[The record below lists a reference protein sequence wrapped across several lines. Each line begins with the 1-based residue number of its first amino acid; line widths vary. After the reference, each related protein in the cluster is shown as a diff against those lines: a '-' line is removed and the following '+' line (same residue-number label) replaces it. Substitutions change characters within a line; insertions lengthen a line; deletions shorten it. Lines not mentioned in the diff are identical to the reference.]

1 MEERVAASSGLELR
15 LDPGSDASGA
25 VPPPPCPGDS
35 CPLTLRAPFSALL
48 PSSGPHPGPPTL
60 GRQQAGGMG
69 GRDAFGGTET
79 WCLELAGGCERL
91 LGHPPPL
98 PRLPGHPLPSMA
110 LVRSRER
117 SREGR
122 GRRGRSGRAGR
133 LCGSV
138 CGKGFLSF
146 FPLFL
151 CKKCTKAQ
159 QPLCNGQQ
167 CFLGEGAGEPQAW
180 HPSLQLKVAS
190 YCLETWVSV

>member
-1 MEERVAASSGLELR
+1 
-15 LDPGSDASGA
+15 
-25 VPPPPCPGDS
+25 
-35 CPLTLRAPFSALL
+35 
-48 PSSGPHPGPPTL
+48 
-60 GRQQAGGMG
+60 
-69 GRDAFGGTET
+69 
-79 WCLELAGGCERL
+79 
-91 LGHPPPL
+91 
-98 PRLPGHPLPSMA
+98 MA
-110 LVRSRER
+110 LVRSQER

-122 GRRGRSGRAGR
+122 GRRGRSRRAGR

-167 CFLGEGAGEPQAW
+167 CFLGEGGEPQAW

>member
-1 MEERVAASSGLELR
+1 MFHLH
-15 LDPGSDASGA
+15 
-25 VPPPPCPGDS
+25 PCPGVP
-35 CPLTLRAPFSALL
+35 CPLTLRAPFSALP
-48 PSSGPHPGPPTL
+48 PSSGPHPDPPAP
-60 GRQQAGGMG
+60 GRQQAGGVG
-69 GRDAFGGTET
+69 GRGALGGTEA
-79 WCLELAGGCERL
+79 WCLEGAGGSERL
-91 LGHPPPL
+91 LGGA
-98 PRLPGHPLPSMA
+98 PRLPGHPLPPMA
-110 LVRSRER
+110 LVRSQER

-122 GRRGRSGRAGR
+122 GRRGRSRRAGR

-159 QPLCNGQQ
+159 QPLCKGQQ
-167 CFLGEGAGEPQAW
+167 CFLGEGAGKPQAW